1 MTDLFAARSQMA
13 ISLGFHIVFAQ
24 IGIAMPLLM
33 VLAEWRWRRTGERAF
48 YDLARRWAKG
58 TAVLFAV
65 GAVSGTVLSFE
76 LGLLWPAFMRE
87 AGPLI
92 GLPFSLEGFAF
103 FLEAIFLGV
112 YLYGWEKVSRRAHLA
127 AGCAVA
133 LSGLAS
139 GIFVVAV
146 NAWMNTPSGFVL
158 VDGQFTGV
166 DLRRAFFSPSF
177 GPEALHMVLAAY

>member
-76 LGLLWPAFMRE
+76 LGLLWPALMRE

-112 YLYGWEKVSRRAHLA
+112 YLYGWERVKPWTHWWAGVGVAVS
-127 AGCAVA
+127 GVC
-133 LSGLAS
+133 SGA
-139 GIFVVAV
+139 FVVLA
-146 NAWMNTPSGFVL
+146 NAWMNTPAGFRMEGGKV
-158 VDGQFTGV
+158 VDV
-166 DLRRAFFSPSF
+166 DPFRA
-177 GPEALHMVLAAY
+177 LTTAAA